1 MKTVAAAHVSAPAF
15 IGAANIRER
24 KYTPDGF
31 PGDCHDSALSI
42 PELELFEL
50 APDFLNTLKAH
61 LAEYLACLR
70 QLEADLQELEALAEL
85 LDFCLFRIKND
96 TERITDLFHASKTLF
111 EVLFARVNQVAVVHV
126 SGVPFYAEL
135 FLDEVVELIRQ
146 HKSGS
151 LRDLTSEPITDGPE
165 IIKALIRERPDSH
178 VMHALCQLTA
188 DRPVLSVGEV
198 VGKIKEKNIALAPVF
213 PVMPLQVAGE
223 AVKSEVDSLV
233 LSTCAVVIDEC
244 RLERR
249 VYDLIAERSLHDA
262 LADMNTSDMPHF
274 SSVVEVKLNKASAL
288 IRPVE
293 KRAAR
298 CRRIRYKVETVHLR
312 RAFPANAAAAN
323 MPGLI

>member
-1 MKTVAAAHVSAPAF
+1 MKAVTTAHVSAPAF
-15 IGAANIRER
+15 IGTANIRER
-24 KYTPDGF
+24 EYTPDGF

-61 LAEYLACLR
+61 LAEYLAGLC

-151 LRDLTSEPITDGPE
+151 LRDLTSEPITDRPE
-165 IIKALIRERPDSH
+165 IIKALIRERLDSH
-178 VMHALCQLTA
+178 IMHTLCQLAA
-188 DRPVLSVGEV
+188 DRPMLSVGEV
-198 VGKIKEKNIALAPVF
+198 VGKVKEKNIALAPVF

-274 SSVVEVKLNKASAL
+274 PSVVEVKLNKASAL

-312 RAFPANAAAAN
+312 RAFPANATAAN